1 MSLVR
6 ARSIDVVSGADHPP
20 NSAMVPPSGQ
30 GALFEGRCAD
40 VRRLRLVKL
49 ATHKLIKSLLFIRT
63 AYMTKMMRAWCK
75 ANAYARSGQHEK
87 AVHWFLQAYEILD
100 AGPPWRSRLK
110 GIDAGYMLAALFF
123 LTLLLAMNA

>member
-1 MSLVR
+1 MFLLW
-6 ARSIDVVSGADHPP
+6 SGPGRL
-20 NSAMVPPSGQ
+20 VPPSGQ

-40 VRRLRLVKL
+40 VKRLRLVKL

-75 ANAYARSGQHEK
+75 ANASARSGQHEK
-87 AVHWFLQAYEILD
+87 AVLWFLRTYEILD
-100 AGPPWRSRLK
+100 AGQPRRSRLK

>member
-1 MSLVR
+1 
-6 ARSIDVVSGADHPP
+6 
-20 NSAMVPPSGQ
+20 
-30 GALFEGRCAD
+30 
-40 VRRLRLVKL
+40 
-49 ATHKLIKSLLFIRT
+49 
-63 AYMTKMMRAWCK
+63 MTKMMRAWCK